1 MKIIRSFTNLNEVC
15 GEKTHFGVLEMLY
28 DRVWD
33 GNKFLNENFCPEKPC
48 FHATSHLKIEANLRI
63 IC

>member
-33 GNKFLNENFCPEKPC
+33 GDKFLNENFCPEKPC
-48 FHATSHLKIEANLRI
+48 FHATSH
-63 IC
+63 